1 MLATSHRMPEPQLRS
16 AWHPGGASVCPRS
29 PSLKRRLGP
38 VGDTRGFGLQVCF
51 RVTLHKILGFCH
63 FLVIVWIWGHALV
76 RGSTRV
82 PCVTSFAEHPSFRVA
97 SSGYTGRTGGRAI
110 VPPPPCPSAIRPS
123 WWSWLGLLSVPGT
136 CGRRPC
142 ARAPLPEAAA
152 DLLGGDP
159 GPELWVWLRYAPWCS
174 GCKLGGSASGLMEHC
189 PPAAAVATSGRLSH
203 AVQPRASVPGR
214 MDRLA
219 STLAPF
225 PFPEAPEVAGAAGVP
240 ALSQWVAFG
249 CGLASVFRGGN

>member
-1 MLATSHRMPEPQLRS
+1 MSSEPISEEAPWAGRR
-16 AWHPGGASVCPRS
+16 HP
-29 PSLKRRLGP
+29 
-38 VGDTRGFGLQVCF
+38 GFGLQVCC
-51 RVTLHKILGFCH
+51 RVTLRKTLGFCH
-63 FLVIVWIWGHALV
+63 FLIIVWIWGHALV

-82 PCVTSFAEHPSFRVA
+82 SCVTSFAGHPRSRVA
-97 SSGYTGRTGGRAI
+97 SSGYPGRTGGRAI

-123 WWSWLGLLSVPGT
+123 WRSWLGLPSVPGT

-152 DLLGGDP
+152 DLLGGDA
-159 GPELWVWLRYAPWCS
+159 GPELLQVWLRYALWCS
-174 GCKLGGSASGLMEHC
+174 GCKLGGSAAGLVEHW

-240 ALSQWVAFG
+240 ALSQWAAFG
-249 CGLASVFRGGN
+249 CGLASVFHGGN